1 MMLFRYD
8 LKMRL
13 KTRINVPKTIFYH
26 WFNTLGVPLTRTTT
40 QQEQLGSL
48 HQFLPHG
55 SKGLK
60 IVFSHSYFGT
70 YSNSFNVF

>member
-1 MMLFRYD
+1 M
-8 LKMRL
+8 
-13 KTRINVPKTIFYH
+13 FYH

-60 IVFSHSYFGT
+60 IVFSHSYFGA